1 MDTSRPITVLITGA
15 YGLIGNIVY
24 ARLAVQSEA
33 YTVYGTARLG
43 EAEQRAKM
51 MNFTQIPAQKLHM
64 ADLMDFAALQRAVTG
79 MDVVIHL
86 AADASGR
93 KGWDSL
99 LHNNIIGTHNVF
111 EASRIA
117 GVKRVVFASTNQTVF
132 GYRDTEPYASMFAG
146 HFNDLSPKAVRP
158 ITPTQPAR
166 PINQYA
172 ASKLLGESLAHVY
185 AHAFGMSCIVVRI
198 GWVTPN
204 DQLPHENARILWCS
218 QRDIAHLIECCV
230 SAPER
235 VRFDIFFGQSDNLYN
250 LVDIQHT
257 RDVLGYTP
265 QDSAEERL
273 AQNLHGTLWPEW
285 ASVAE
290 KDRDR

>member
-1 MDTSRPITVLITGA
+1 MDTSRPIRVLITGA
-15 YGLIGNIVY
+15 YGLIGNLVY
-24 ARLAVQSEA
+24 ARLAAQPHA
-33 YTVYGTARLG
+33 YAVYGTARPG
-43 EAEQRAKM
+43 EADQRATL
-51 MNFTQIPAQKLHM
+51 MNFTPIPAQQLSM
-64 ADLMDFAALQRAVTG
+64 ADLTDFAVLQRAVMG

-86 AADASGR
+86 AADPTGR

-132 GYRDTEPYASMFAG
+132 GYRDTEPYAAMFAG
-146 HFNDLSPKAVRP
+146 QFIDLAPDEVRP

-166 PINQYA
+166 PINHYA

-185 AHAFGMSCIVVRI
+185 AHAFSMSCLVLRI

-204 DQLPHENARILWCS
+204 DQLPHENARMLWCS
-218 QRDIAHLIECCV
+218 QRDIAQLIERCV

-235 VRFDIFFGQSDNLYN
+235 VRFDIFFGHSDNRYN

-273 AQNLHGTLWPEW
+273 AQRRHGTVWPEW

-290 KDRDR
+290 NERDR

>member
-1 MDTSRPITVLITGA
+1 MDTARPITVLITGA
-15 YGLIGNIVY
+15 YGLIGNLVY
-24 ARLAVQSEA
+24 ARLAAQSEV
-33 YTVYGTARLG
+33 YTVYGTARPG
-43 EAEQRAKM
+43 EAERRRKL
-51 MNFTQIPAQKLHM
+51 MNFTQIPDQQLSM
-64 ADLMDFAALQRAVTG
+64 ADLTDVTALQRAVTG

-86 AADASGR
+86 AAVRVGR
-93 KGWDSL
+93 QGWDSL
-99 LHNNIIGTHNVF
+99 LHNNIIGTEKVF

-132 GYRDTEPYASMFAG
+132 GYRDTEPYAAMFAG
-146 HFNDLSPKAVRP
+146 RFADLAPDTVRP

-172 ASKLLGESLAHVY
+172 ASKLFGESLAHVY

-204 DQLPHENARILWCS
+204 DQLPHENARMLWCS
-218 QRDIAHLIECCV
+218 QRDIAQLIERCV
-230 SAPER
+230 SAPES
-235 VRFDIFFGQSDNLYN
+235 VRFDIFFGQSDNRYN

-273 AQNLHGTLWPEW
+273 TRKLHGAVWPEW
-285 ASVAE
+285 ATVAE
-290 KDRDR
+290 NERDQ

>member
-1 MDTSRPITVLITGA
+1 MDTARPITVLITGA

-24 ARLAVQSEA
+24 ARLAAQPDV
-33 YTVYGTARLG
+33 YTVYGTVRPG
-43 EAEQRAKM
+43 EAEQRAQL
-51 MNFTQIPAQKLHM
+51 MNFTAIPDERLSM
-64 ADLMDFAALQRAVTG
+64 ADLTDVAALQRAVTG
-79 MDVVIHL
+79 MDVVLHL
-86 AADASGR
+86 AADPNGR
-93 KGWDSL
+93 QGWDSL
-99 LHNNIIGTHNVF
+99 LHNNIIGTENVF
-111 EASRIA
+111 EACRMA

-146 HFNDLSPKAVRP
+146 RFADLAPDAVRP

-172 ASKLLGESLAHVY
+172 ASKLFGEALAHVY
-185 AHAFGMSCIVVRI
+185 AHAFGLSCIVLRI

-204 DQLPHENARILWCS
+204 DQLPHPNARMLWCS
-218 QRDIAHLIECCV
+218 HRDIAQLLERCV

-235 VRFDIFFGQSDNLYN
+235 LRFDIFFGQSDNRYN
-250 LVDIQHT
+250 LVDIEHT
-257 RDVLGYTP
+257 RAVLGYTP

-273 AQNLHGTLWPEW
+273 AHKLHGAVWPEW

-290 KDRDR
+290 NDRDR